1 MLPASATSLTLKDLT
16 GEDLFALNQVPNVQ
30 LSRKDHG
37 NFAVN
42 DLVLELSHFLDEDV
56 VNRVELQL
64 MSDRLKK
71 DWGLPENFKIIETRN
86 KEIGI
91 TLNELEEVAWRMAGT
106 FNEKDVDT
114 LEKMFSIQR
123 NQDYFDQQYYN

>member
-1 MLPASATSLTLKDLT
+1 
-16 GEDLFALNQVPNVQ
+16 
-30 LSRKDHG
+30 
-37 NFAVN
+37 
-42 DLVLELSHFLDEDV
+42 
-56 VNRVELQL
+56 

-71 DWGLPENFKIIETRN
+71 EWDLPENFQIIETRN

-106 FNEKDVDT
+106 YDSRDVDT

-123 NQDYFDQQYYN
+123 N